1 MRNLVRQPQQ
11 ERSIEK
17 KHRIINAGYQLFS
30 EVGYYGTNTVEI
42 AKLFELLFDAVF
54 NSSAELLLE
63 SSAYVSLIVA
73 RIKKAD
79 MIVSRKGKAK
89 KTIFASA
96 VQEYLAKH
104 FGEQITSL
112 DISRDLFYNQSY
124 FCRLFRENF
133 GVSFLEYLMLYRI
146 SSARLLLSAG
156 NLRVSDVAER
166 VGFLDASYFSRWFK
180 KSCGIAPSEYQKIFK

>member
-1 MRNLVRQPQQ
+1 MSPCEIRRYAPSS
-11 ERSIEK
+11 SI
-17 KHRIINAGYQLFS
+17 G
-30 EVGYYGTNTVEI
+30 TVEI
-42 AKLFELLFDAVF
+42 SKLFELLFDAVL

-104 FGEQITSL
+104 FCEQITSL

-146 SSARLLLSAG
+146 SSAKLLLSAG

-166 VGFLDASYFSRWFK
+166 VGFLDASYFSRCFK
-180 KSCGIAPSEYQKIFK
+180 KIVGISPTDYQKRQICSS